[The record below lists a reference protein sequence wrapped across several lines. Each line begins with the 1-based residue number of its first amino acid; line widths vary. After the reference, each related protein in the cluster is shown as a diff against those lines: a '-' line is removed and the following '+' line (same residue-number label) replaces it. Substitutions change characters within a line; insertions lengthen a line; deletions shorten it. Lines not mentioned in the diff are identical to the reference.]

1 MVFYRV
7 WIPVGRGRSNLFME
21 EWFPDGSVQ
30 RQRTFCY
37 TGNTMEDVNGYI
49 QMIDFSAYS
58 LGTTDIDEAA
68 VQALSENLM
77 HSFTTSGFAYLK
89 NTGITDEQVT
99 SVFDVA
105 DKFYDLPV
113 DVKQKYRR
121 NETDFHERHGWV
133 CMEGENL
140 GKLNGLQ
147 RPPDLKELFNI
158 KPPLSGGDS
167 WPSEVPEFEE
177 TCMDFFNQAHDL
189 AKRVLELI
197 ARGLGT
203 EAADFLDMFKFIGKG
218 RNSSHLRSIRYPP
231 VPETVKENQV
241 RCGEHTDF
249 GCITLLFQ
257 DNAGLEVAKGDGE
270 FVAAPPITDT
280 VVINIA
286 DTLQRWSADKL
297 VSTKHRVMLPYTP
310 ETRGTTRRCVT
321 FFTHPDFDA
330 VMKCLDGSDKYPP
343 VRAEDYVASRLR
355 KMYL

>member
-1 MVFYRV
+1 
-7 WIPVGRGRSNLFME
+7 
-21 EWFPDGSVQ
+21 
-30 RQRTFCY
+30 
-37 TGNTMEDVNGYI
+37 MEDVNGYI

-89 NTGITDEQVT
+89 NTGITDEQ
-99 SVFDVA
+99 
-105 DKFYDLPV
+105 
-113 DVKQKYRR
+113 
-121 NETDFHERHGWV
+121 
-133 CMEGENL
+133 
-140 GKLNGLQ
+140 
-147 RPPDLKELFNI
+147 
-158 KPPLSGGDS
+158 
-167 WPSEVPEFEE
+167 
-177 TCMDFFNQAHDL
+177 
-189 AKRVLELI
+189 
-197 ARGLGT
+197 
-203 EAADFLDMFKFIGKG
+203 AADFLDMFKFIGKG